1 MAKLGLVIRIS
12 TFVLYIKFYQLDFG
26 IYRISYYSSLLLRNP
41 MLCGYSAS
49 GLYVSVLGTMIEH
62 KQSRKLEYNYFPR
75 SHPLNTIL
83 GALHF

>member
-1 MAKLGLVIRIS
+1 
-12 TFVLYIKFYQLDFG
+12 
-26 IYRISYYSSLLLRNP
+26 